1 MQGATYVN
9 KLRKSNAHKNY
20 VEVVIMVLKT
30 GTMKESENELNIGFM
45 VGPGNNLMIIY
56 LNYIN
61 N

>member
-1 MQGATYVN
+1 M
-9 KLRKSNAHKNY
+9 
-20 VEVVIMVLKT
+20 ILKT
-30 GTMKESENELNIGFM
+30 GTVKESENELIIGFM